1 MTRLFA
7 ATAVLGSLGLLLVG
21 TTEARAQSAGNEST
35 IASFD
40 PSQPVA
46 PISGVEGDGW
56 KVGEGTVLLPVFGLE
71 TGVINNVFY
80 DANSPKTG
88 GLLRIMAQIGVGS
101 LTNARLRA
109 NAVSDPNG
117 AEGQDAPAGDFEYRA
132 DLRLS
137 YDQML
142 SGNEAVSGSGG
153 LGVGATIKGT
163 VRPQGTWS
171 FGFSDEFRRLIR
183 AANFETDANT
193 DRDINELGLRL
204 KYQPPSSK
212 FGGQLYYLNTIDIFE
227 RSEQSFADRMANR
240 IGLRPTFRWLPQTQ
254 FFIDVS
260 QGFQGGLGSAAN
272 MKVSSYPFTA
282 LGGLNTLITEKITVN
297 VQAGYTNG
305 FYASGPSY
313 SSVTAGAS
321 VGYRYSPLG
330 RAVLTY
336 DLAYADSVNSN
347 FYRDHVLRL
356 WVHQLFVPFELS
368 VQPEVHFRSY
378 EGTIIAG
385 TGGQRTR
392 DDVIFSVVAGMQYNF
407 RNWIAATLNYHF
419 TAVATDFTY
428 MTDGIVKDPSFVR
441 HELLVGVRAAL

>member
-7 ATAVLGSLGLLLVG
+7 AAAVLGVLVLGA
-21 TTEARAQSAGNEST
+21 TEARAQSAANEST

-46 PISGVEGDGW
+46 PISGVEGDGV
-56 KVGEGTVLLPVFGLE
+56 KIGEGTVLLPVFGLE

-101 LTNARLRA
+101 LTNARLSA
-109 NAVSDPNG
+109 NALRDPNA
-117 AEGQDAPAGDFEYRA
+117 AEGQDVPRGDFEYRA

-142 SGNEAVSGSGG
+142 SGNDAVSGTGG
-153 LGVGATIKGT
+153 LGVGATVKGT
-163 VRPQGTWS
+163 VNPGGTWA

-227 RSEQSFADRMANR
+227 RSQQSFADRMMNV

-254 FFIDVS
+254 FFLDVS
-260 QGFQGGLGSAAN
+260 QGFQGGLGSSAA

-282 LGGLNTLITEKITVN
+282 LGGINTLITEKTTVN
-297 VQAGYTNG
+297 LQAGYTNG

-321 VGYRYSPLG
+321 LGYRYSPLG

-336 DLAYADSVNSN
+336 DLAYNDSVNSN
-347 FYRDHVLRL
+347 YYRDHVIRL
-356 WVHQLFVPFELS
+356 WVHQLFVPFEVS

-378 EGTIIAG
+378 EGTLIAG

-392 DDVIFSVVAGMQYNF
+392 NDVIFSVVAGMQYNF

-419 TAVATDFTY
+419 SAVSTDFRY
-428 MTDGIVKDPSFVR
+428 MTDGITEDPSFVR
-441 HELLVGVRAAL
+441 HELLAGVRAAL

>member
-7 ATAVLGSLGLLLVG
+7 AAALLGVLGFGAA
-21 TTEARAQSAGNEST
+21 EALAQPAANEST

-46 PISGVEGDGW
+46 PIAGVEGNGW

-88 GLLRIMAQIGVGS
+88 GVLRIMAQIGVGS

-109 NAVSDPNG
+109 GAVPDPT
-117 AEGQDAPAGDFEYRA
+117 APEGQDAPQGDFEYRA

-142 SGNEAVSGSGG
+142 SGNDAVSGTGG

-163 VRPQGTWS
+163 VNPGGTWA

-193 DRDINELGLRL
+193 NRDINELGLRL
-204 KYQPPSSK
+204 KYQPNSSK

-227 RSEQSFADRMANR
+227 RTEQEFADRMMNR
-240 IGLRPTFRWLPQTQ
+240 VGLRPTFRWLPQTQ
-254 FFIDVS
+254 FFVDVS
-260 QGFQGGLGSAAN
+260 QGFQGGLGSAS
-272 MKVSSYPFTA
+272 MKASSYPFTA
-282 LGGLNTLITEKITVN
+282 IGGINTLITAKTTLN
-297 VQAGYTNG
+297 LQAGYTNG
-305 FYASGPSY
+305 FYSAGPSY
-313 SSVTAGAS
+313 GSVTAGAAF
-321 VGYRYSPLG
+321 GYRYSPLG

-336 DLAYADSVNSN
+336 NLAYEDSVNAN
-347 FYRDHVLRL
+347 YYRDHVIRL

-368 VQPEVHFRSY
+368 VQPEVHFRTY
-378 EGTIIAG
+378 EGTILAG
-385 TGGQRTR
+385 TGGATTR

-428 MTDGIVKDPSFVR
+428 MTDGIVEDPSFVR

>member
-7 ATAVLGSLGLLLVG
+7 SAALLGVLLLG
-21 TTEARAQSAGNEST
+21 AEARAQSAGTEST

-46 PISGVEGDGW
+46 PISGVEGNGW

-80 DANSPKTG
+80 DENSPKTG
-88 GLLRIMAQIGVGS
+88 GVLRIMAQIGVGS
-101 LTNARLRA
+101 LTNARLRNQA
-109 NAVSDPNG
+109 LPDPNA
-117 AEGQDAPAGDFEYRA
+117 AEGTDAPRGDFEYRA

-163 VRPQGTWS
+163 VNPSGTWS

-193 DRDINELGLRL
+193 NRDINELGLRL
-204 KYQPPSSK
+204 KYQPSYSK
-212 FGGQLYYLNTIDIFE
+212 FSGDLYYTNIIDVFE
-227 RSEQSFADRMANR
+227 RDEQDFADRMLNR
-240 IGLRPTFRWLPQTQ
+240 VGLRPAYRWLPQTQ

-260 QGFQGGLGSAAN
+260 QGFQGGLGSAS
-272 MKVSSYPFTA
+272 MKVDSYPFTA
-282 LGGLNTLITEKITVN
+282 IGGINTLITEKTTLN
-297 VQAGYTNG
+297 LQAGYTNG
-305 FYASGPSY
+305 FYSAGPSY

-321 VGYRYSPLG
+321 FGYRYSPLG

-336 DLAYADSVNSN
+336 NLAYEDSVNAN
-347 FYRDHVLRL
+347 YYRDHVIRL
-356 WVHQLFVPFELS
+356 WLHQLFVPFEINL
-368 VQPEVHFRSY
+368 QPEVHFRSY
-378 EGTIIAG
+378 EGTILTGTAG
-385 TGGQRTR
+385 ETTR
-392 DDVIFSVVAGMQYNF
+392 NDVIFSVVAGMQYNF

-419 TAVATDFTY
+419 TAVGSDFEY
-428 MTDGIVKDPSFVR
+428 MTDGIVEDPSFVR

>member
-7 ATAVLGSLGLLLVG
+7 AAALFGVLVLGAN
-21 TTEARAQSAGNEST
+21 EARAQSAGNEST

-80 DANSPKTG
+80 DASSPKTG
-88 GLLRIMAQIGVGS
+88 GVLRIMAQIGVGS
-101 LTNARLRA
+101 LTNARLRG
-109 NAVSDPNG
+109 NALPDPN
-117 AEGQDAPAGDFEYRA
+117 APEGQDVPQGDFEYRA

-142 SGNEAVSGSGG
+142 SGNDSVSGTGG

-163 VRPQGTWS
+163 VNPQGTWS

-193 DRDINELGLRL
+193 NRDINELGLRL

-212 FGGQLYYLNTIDIFE
+212 FGGQLYYLNSIDIFE
-227 RSEQSFADRMANR
+227 RNEQSFADRMSNR

-254 FFIDVS
+254 FFVDVS
-260 QGFQGGLGSAAN
+260 QTFQGGLGSDAA
-272 MKVSSYPFTA
+272 MKVDSYPFTA
-282 LGGLNTLITEKITVN
+282 LGGVNTLITEKTTVN
-297 VQAGYTNG
+297 LQAGYTNG
-305 FYASGPSY
+305 FYSSGPSY

-321 VGYRYSPLG
+321 LGYRYSPLG

-336 DLAYADSVNSN
+336 DLAYEDSVNAN
-347 FYRDHVLRL
+347 YYRDHVIRL

-378 EGTIIAG
+378 EGTILTG
-385 TGGQRTR
+385 TDGSTARS
-392 DDVIFSVVAGMQYNF
+392 DLIFSVVAGMQYNF

-419 TAVATDFTY
+419 TAVSTDFRY
-428 MTDGIVKDPSFVR
+428 MTDGIVEDPSFVR
-441 HELLVGVRAAL
+441 HELLAGVRAAL

>member
-7 ATAVLGSLGLLLVG
+7 ATACLGLVVLGA
-21 TTEARAQSAGNEST
+21 TEARAQSAANEST

-46 PISGVEGDGW
+46 PISGVEGNGW

-80 DANSPKTG
+80 DENSAKTG
-88 GLLRIMAQIGVGS
+88 GVLRIMAQIGVGS
-101 LTNARLRA
+101 LTNARLRG
-109 NAVSDPNG
+109 NALPDPNA
-117 AEGQDAPAGDFEYRA
+117 AEGQDTPQGDFEYRA

-153 LGVGATIKGT
+153 LGAGATIKGT
-163 VRPQGTWS
+163 VNPGGTWA
-171 FGFSDEFRRLIR
+171 FGFSEEFRRLIR

-193 DRDINELGLRL
+193 NRDINELGLRL
-204 KYQPPSSK
+204 KYQPNYSK
-212 FGGQLYYLNTIDIFE
+212 FSGDLYYMNTIDVFE
-227 RSEQSFADRMANR
+227 RDEQDFADRMLNR
-240 IGLRPTFRWLPQTQ
+240 VGLRPAFRWLPQTQ

-260 QGFQGGLGSAAN
+260 QGFQGGLGSAS
-272 MKVSSYPFTA
+272 MKASSYPFTA
-282 LGGLNTLITEKITVN
+282 IGGINTLITAKTTVN
-297 VQAGYTNG
+297 LQAGYTNG
-305 FYASGPSY
+305 FYSAGPSY

-321 VGYRYSPLG
+321 LGYRYSPLG

-336 DLAYADSVNSN
+336 NLAYEDSVNAN
-347 FYRDHVLRL
+347 YYRDHVIRL
-356 WVHQLFVPFELS
+356 WLHQLFVPFEIN
-368 VQPEVHFRSY
+368 VQPEVHIRSY
-378 EGTIIAG
+378 EGTLLTG
-385 TGGQRTR
+385 TGGETTR
-392 DDVIFSVVAGMQYNF
+392 NDVIFSVVAGMQYNF

-419 TAVATDFTY
+419 TAVGSDFTY
-428 MTDGIVKDPSFVR
+428 MTDGMIEDPSFVR